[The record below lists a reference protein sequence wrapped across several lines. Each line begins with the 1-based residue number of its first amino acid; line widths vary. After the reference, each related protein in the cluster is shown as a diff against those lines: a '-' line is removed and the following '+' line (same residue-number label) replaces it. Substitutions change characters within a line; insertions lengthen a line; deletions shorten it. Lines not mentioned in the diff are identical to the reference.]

1 MNDQMIANNILSLL
15 KGACGLCVHG
25 AIEAA
30 DVKVN
35 TTFKQL
41 LAEHL
46 VLQKEIFDIME
57 ASGWYVIPAETKKN
71 IDKVVKKF
79 ASGA

>member
-1 MNDQMIANNILSLL
+1 MNDEMIMNNVLSLL
-15 KGACGLCVHG
+15 KGACGLCMHG

-30 DVKVN
+30 DPKIN

-41 LAEHL
+41 LTEHL
-46 VLQKEIFDIME
+46 TLQKEVFDAME
-57 ASGWYVIPAETKKN
+57 VNGWYVIPVETKKN

-79 ASGA
+79 AAES